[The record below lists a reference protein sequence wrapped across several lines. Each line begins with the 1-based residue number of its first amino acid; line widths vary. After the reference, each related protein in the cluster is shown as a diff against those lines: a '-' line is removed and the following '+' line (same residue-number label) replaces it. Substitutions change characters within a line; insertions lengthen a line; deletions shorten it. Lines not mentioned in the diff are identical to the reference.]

1 LVALRRTSKL
11 DRAAITFLGAYAI
24 LRGILVPHAFP
35 LSAFLGF
42 VAIVAGFYLCFRL
55 FSWVRNKLLWRLR
68 NRIIVAY
75 LFIAVVPVVLLLVMM
90 GIGMY
95 LLYPQ
100 IGAHLLQDG
109 LQDRIGIIAAD
120 AGDIA
125 IAVTQEVHKGES
137 PTDPAL
143 LSRPRVA
150 NLIAAISAQWPGLRV
165 SLHLDRVVNLQ
176 SGDRFAG
183 LTELRGQL
191 SFAAEQKQDS
201 PAGPF
206 VVLVSAHMTPA
217 LLDALASELG
227 PIQFTLMEPA
237 DSDSKGIRFDVN
249 GRPYVVG
256 ERIVSNNRRLPAPAG
271 WLDVPVNGAATLE
284 AFRIETDPAQQPPRR
299 SVVVPVLTTF
309 SLRPSTLNKN
319 LFSAVGAVGP
329 FLLAIAIACA
339 AVFLLIEVAAL
350 ITGTVL
356 TRTITRSIADLYGA
370 TLHVARGDFTHR
382 VRVSTRDQLGAL
394 GESFNNM
401 TDSIA
406 GLIDEQ
412 RQRQRLEHEIE
423 IASEVQR
430 ELFPKCLPVLPG
442 LGLAA
447 VCRPARVVSGDYY
460 DFIRLG
466 PTSVG
471 IAVADISGK
480 GIFAAL
486 LMASL
491 QAALRSRATLD
502 GNGDTSKLVSE
513 LNDHLFKNT
522 SEDRYATF
530 FYATYDSETHMLTYT
545 NAGHLAPLLITDGR
559 VQHLEQGGTVV
570 GLFEDAAFTQVTLP
584 VLPGTVLVAFSDGVT
599 ESVNAYGEEFGMRRL
614 EEEVLL
620 HRDLG
625 ADQLLQSL
633 LAAVESW
640 SGGSEQ
646 LDDVTI
652 VVARMD

>member
-1 LVALRRTSKL
+1 M
-11 DRAAITFLGAYAI
+11 FP
-24 LRGILVPHAFP
+24 GIRVPHVFP
-35 LSAFLGF
+35 FSGFLGF
-42 VAIVAGFYLCFRL
+42 MALAAGLYLCVRL
-55 FSWVRNKLLWRLR
+55 FWWVRNKLLWRLR
-68 NRIIVAY
+68 NRLIVAY
-75 LFIAVVPVVLLLVMM
+75 IFIAVVPVMLLLTMM

-120 AGDIA
+120 AGEIA
-125 IAVTQEVHKGES
+125 IAVTQEVQAGGS
-137 PTDPAL
+137 PTDPGL

-150 NLIAAISAQWPGLRV
+150 NLIATVSAQWPGLRV
-165 SLHLDRVVNLQ
+165 SLHSDRVVDLA

-191 SFAAEQKQDS
+191 SFAAEQKQQS

-217 LLDALASELG
+217 LLDSLVSELG
-227 PIQFTLMEPA
+227 PIRFTLMEPA
-237 DSDSKGIRFDVN
+237 DSDSKGIKFDVN
-249 GRPYVVG
+249 GRSYVVG
-256 ERIVSNNRRLPAPAG
+256 EQIVSNDRRLPPAAY
-271 WLDVPVNGAATLE
+271 WFDIPVSGAATLQ
-284 AFRIETDPAQQPPRR
+284 AYRIDTDPGQQPPRR

-309 SLRPSTLNKN
+309 TLRPSALNKD

-329 FLLAIAIACA
+329 ILLIIAIACA
-339 AVFLLIEVAAL
+339 AVFLILEVAAL
-350 ITGTVL
+350 IIGAFL
-356 TRTITRSIADLYGA
+356 TRTITRSVGDLYGA

-382 VRVSTRDQLGAL
+382 VRVRTHDQLGAL

-406 GLIDEQ
+406 RLIDEQ
-412 RQRQRLEHEIE
+412 RLRQRLEHEIA
-423 IASEVQR
+423 IASEVQQQ
-430 ELFPKCLPVLPG
+430 LFPKSLPVLPG

-513 LNDHLFKNT
+513 LNDYLFKNT
-522 SEDRYATF
+522 SDDRYATF
-530 FYATYDSETHMLTYT
+530 FYATYDSETQTLTYT
-545 NAGHLAPLLITDGR
+545 NAGHLAPFWVTDGR
-559 VQHLEQGGTVV
+559 VQHLEQGGTVI
-570 GLFEDAAFTQVTLP
+570 GLFENATFTQVTLP
-584 VLPGTVLVAFSDGVT
+584 VSPGTILVSFSDGVT
-599 ESVNAYGEEFGMRRL
+599 EAVNAYGEEFGLKHL
-614 EEEVLL
+614 EEELLL
-620 HRDLG
+620 HLDLP

-633 LAAVESW
+633 LAAVGSW
-640 SGGSEQ
+640 AGTSEQ
-646 LDDVTI
+646 SDDMTI
-652 VVARMD
+652 VVARMDGA